1 MIIEMNLFQITK
13 MWTRTFYSMMV
24 GTLLQL
30 FGREFLQLTQL
41 SKDDITDSFDV
52 QKLVTQPHR
61 MLFFLANSRQIR

>member
-1 MIIEMNLFQITK
+1 

-61 MLFFLANSRQIR
+61 VRETIDF